1 MISPPSPRPLGPGP
15 LPSRP
20 SPAVWALRSEAPA
33 AAAHGLP
40 PRAAGGSQR
49 GSGAPPAA
57 CPAPASRGT
66 GANTPHRRLPLP
78 PPTCSRSRPL
88 RAWTSAHFRA
98 LNTNAGPAARTGRRR
113 SRRGPWQHP
122 GLSSQDTTARSRAPG
137 GDRSRETW
145 CWSYRRRS
153 PRTTSGS
160 RGGQCA
166 CATASGWGAPGSP
179 KGKMPSRG
187 DVGTWVEGQRGF

>member
-1 MISPPSPRPLGPGP
+1 MRDFPAKSPAPGPWALAEPSVTSRLGP
-15 LPSRP
+15 
-20 SPAVWALRSEAPA
+20 ALRGPGRGFRREP
-33 AAAHGLP
+33 
-40 PRAAGGSQR
+40 AGGSQR

-66 GANTPHRRLPLP
+66 GANTPHRRLPPP
-78 PPTCSRSRPL
+78 PPTCSRSRPR

-113 SRRGPWQHP
+113 RRRGPWQQP
-122 GLSSQDTTARSRAPG
+122 GLSSQDITARSRAPG

-187 DVGTWVEGQRGF
+187 DVGTWVECQRGF